1 MTNLKDNAAAPP
13 RTTIRIPTAS
23 GDELEA
29 WLYLPEGDGP
39 HPAVV
44 MAHGIGGIKAG
55 GLAPFAERF
64 REEGFVAIAF
74 DYRNFG
80 GSGGKP
86 REVLSVPR
94 QRADYSTVIGWA
106 VEQRYI
112 DPRQIIAWGT
122 SFAGM
127 HIVELAVSDTRL
139 AAAIAQSPLTDG
151 LAAAMMST
159 LKNGSRIFALA
170 LLDRFGSLFGRQ
182 PIYIPGHGMPGDL
195 SIGAT
200 PDGPFGEKLMTPKDG
215 TIWHDRVAARSLL
228 SFSWRRPVRRAAFV
242 RIPFLLVVP
251 EADAIAPVPAA
262 LEVARRAPG
271 AELFRSG
278 GGHYDVYEGGASF
291 TDVLRTEVDFLH
303 RHAKTAAQKASRD
316 SKVRCSGSAFAR
328 NACC

>member
-1 MTNLKDNAAAPP
+1 MTNSSNAVAK
-13 RTTIRIPTAS
+13 RTTLQLPTAS
-23 GDELEA
+23 GEMIEA
-29 WLYLPEGDGP
+29 WVYQPESSGP

-80 GSGGKP
+80 GSGGP
-86 REVLSVPR
+86 AREVLSVPR

-106 VEQRYI
+106 VEQPYV

-127 HIVELAVSDTRL
+127 HVVELAVSDTRL
-139 AAAIAQSPLTDG
+139 AAAIAQAPLTDG
-151 LAAAMMST
+151 LAAAMMSP
-159 LKNGSRIFALA
+159 LKNGSRLFGLA
-170 LLDRFGSLFGRQ
+170 LLDRFASLFGRQ

-215 TIWHDRVAARSLL
+215 TVWHNRVAARSLL
-228 SFSWRRPVRRAAFV
+228 SFSWRRPVRRAASIS
-242 RIPFLLVVP
+242 RPMLLVVA
-251 EADAIAPVPAA
+251 EHDTMAPVEPA
-262 LEVARRAPG
+262 LRVADKASG
-271 AELFRSG
+271 AELHRSR
-278 GGHYDVYEGGASF
+278 GGHYDVYEGGA
-291 TDVLRTEVDFLH
+291 DHDNVLRVEVDFLR
-303 RHAKTAAQKASRD
+303 RHARL
-316 SKVRCSGSAFAR
+316 SA
-328 NACC
+328 

>member
-1 MTNLKDNAAAPP
+1 MTMTISDNPSAK
-13 RTTIRIPTAS
+13 RITVHVPTAS
-23 GDELEA
+23 VDMIEA
-29 WLYLPEGDGP
+29 WVYLPEGRGP

-55 GLAPFAERF
+55 GLAPFAERY
-64 REEGFVAIAF
+64 REEGCPAIAF

-80 GSGGKP
+80 GAGGQP

-106 VEQRYI
+106 VEQPYV
-112 DPRQIIAWGT
+112 DPRRIIAWGT

-228 SFSWRRPVRRAAFV
+228 SFSWRRPVRRAASV
-242 RIPFLLVVP
+242 RIPLLLVVP
-251 EADAIAPVPAA
+251 EADTIAPVPAA

-278 GGHYDVYEGGASF
+278 GGHYDVYEGGANF
-291 TDVLRTEVDFLH
+291 ADVLRPEVDFLH
-303 RHAKTAAQKASRD
+303 RRAQVASQEM
-316 SKVRCSGSAFAR
+316 
-328 NACC
+328 

>member
-1 MTNLKDNAAAPP
+1 MMNLKDNAAAPS
-13 RTTIRIPTAS
+13 RTTVRIPTAS
-23 GDELEA
+23 GDEVEA

-106 VEQRYI
+106 VEQPYI

-139 AAAIAQSPLTDG
+139 AAAIAQPPLTDG
-151 LAAAMMST
+151 LAAAMMSP
-159 LKNGSRIFALA
+159 LKNGSRLFALA
-170 LLDRFGSLFGRQ
+170 LLDRFGSLFGRH
-182 PIYIPGHGMPGDL
+182 PIYIPGHGMP
-195 SIGAT
+195 
-200 PDGPFGEKLMTPKDG
+200 PG
-215 TIWHDRVAARSLL
+215 TCPSAQRRTAHLGKSL
-228 SFSWRRPVRRAAFV
+228 
-242 RIPFLLVVP
+242 
-251 EADAIAPVPAA
+251 
-262 LEVARRAPG
+262 
-271 AELFRSG
+271 
-278 GGHYDVYEGGASF
+278 
-291 TDVLRTEVDFLH
+291 
-303 RHAKTAAQKASRD
+303 
-316 SKVRCSGSAFAR
+316 
-328 NACC
+328 